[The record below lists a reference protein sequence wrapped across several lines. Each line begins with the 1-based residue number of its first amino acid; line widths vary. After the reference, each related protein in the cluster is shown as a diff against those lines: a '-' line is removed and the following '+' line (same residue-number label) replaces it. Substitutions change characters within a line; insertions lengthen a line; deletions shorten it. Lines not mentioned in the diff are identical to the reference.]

1 MFKILLAEDDRHTAK
16 LMNIILKNGGYEV
29 ENAYDGEQALNLY
42 FSQHFDLVV
51 LDIMM
56 PGVDGYEV
64 ARQIRTA
71 DGNVPILITTAKHLP
86 EDKRMGFLAGT
97 DDYMVKHIDTEEFLL
112 RVKALLRR
120 AKIANERK
128 LHIGEVTLDYESMSV
143 IGHGETFTL
152 PQKEF
157 LLLFM
162 LLSYPNRIFTRIQIM
177 DEIWGA
183 DSNSTEFT
191 INVHINRLRKKFNDW
206 EEFKIVSIRGVG
218 YKAVIT

>member
-16 LMNIILKNGGYEV
+16 LMSIILKNGGYDV
-29 ENAYDGEQALNLY
+29 ANAYDGEEALNL
-42 FSQHFDLVV
+42 FFNQHFDLVV

-56 PGVDGYEV
+56 PGVDGFEV
-64 ARQIRTA
+64 ARQVRASDANI
-71 DGNVPILITTAKHLP
+71 PILITTAKHLP

-97 DDYMVKHIDTEEFLL
+97 DDYMVKPIDTEEFLF

-128 LHIGEVTLDYESMSV
+128 LHIGNVTLDYESMSV
-143 IGHGETFTL
+143 IGHGENFTL

-218 YKAVIT
+218 YKAVIA

>member
-64 ARQIRTA
+64 ARQIRAA

-97 DDYMVKHIDTEEFLL
+97 DDYMVKPIDTEEFLL

-218 YKAVIT
+218 YKAVIA

>member
-16 LMNIILKNGGYEV
+16 LMNIVLKNGGYEV

-64 ARQIRTA
+64 ARQIRAA

-97 DDYMVKHIDTEEFLL
+97 DDYMVKPIDTEEFLL

>member
-1 MFKILLAEDDRHTAK
+1 MFKILLAEDDKHTSK
-16 LMNIILKNGGYEV
+16 LMSIILKNNGYDV
-29 ENAYDGEQALNLY
+29 LPAYDGEQALNL
-42 FSQHFDLVV
+42 FFNHHFDLIV

-56 PGVDGYEV
+56 PVIDGYEV
-64 ARQIRTA
+64 ARQIRA
-71 DGNVPILITTAKHLP
+71 IDESIPLLITTAKNLP
-86 EDKRMGFLAGT
+86 EDKRMGFQVGT
-97 DDYMVKHIDTEEFLL
+97 DDYMVKPVDTEELL
-112 RVKALLRR
+112 WRVKALLRR

-128 LHIGEVTLDYESMSV
+128 LQIGSIVLDYESMSV
-143 IGHGETFTL
+143 IGHGQTITL

-177 DEIWGA
+177 DEIWGV

-218 YKAVIT
+218 YKAVIN

>member
-64 ARQIRTA
+64 ARQIRAA

-97 DDYMVKHIDTEEFLL
+97 DDYMVKPIDTEEFLL